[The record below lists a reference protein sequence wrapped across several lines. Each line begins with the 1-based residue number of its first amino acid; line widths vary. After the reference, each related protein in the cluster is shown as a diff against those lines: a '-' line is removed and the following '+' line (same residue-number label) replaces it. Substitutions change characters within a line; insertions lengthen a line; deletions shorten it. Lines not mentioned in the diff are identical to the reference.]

1 MDHHQPP
8 GEAGVVVTATL
19 DPDTVEPKPGDSPN
33 GSGGG
38 PTSTEDVLSTEP
50 AKRPPLTAG
59 RMVGV
64 SALLLLAA
72 TTLGFVATLVGVSQ
86 VQHARDQEVVY
97 SDFRFDLANAIA
109 TVGQTDVEGQILPM
123 GAPVAVLLIPEIGV
137 QEVVVNGTTSAVMQ
151 SGPGL
156 RRDTVLPGQPGNSV
170 IYGRQASYGG
180 PFGDLGQLQPGSTIR
195 AITGQGE
202 HEYSVISVRRAGDP
216 LPPPR
221 EPGQGRLTL
230 VTADGPRYLPTDI
243 LRVDAV
249 LLTDPVPAPQMV
261 IGPLSLSPSEQP
273 MAGDP
278 DGLVP
283 MILWGQLLVVAVVGA
298 VWLAMRWGK
307 WQAWL
312 VAAPLIAF
320 AGINAATSGIQ
331 LLPNLM

>member
-1 MDHHQPP
+1 MTATVD
-8 GEAGVVVTATL
+8 AGTIEPNSEDGSDTSPDVVT
-19 DPDTVEPKPGDSPN
+19 
-33 GSGGG
+33 
-38 PTSTEDVLSTEP
+38 TEP
-50 AKRPPLTAG
+50 TKRPPLSGG
-59 RMVGV
+59 RMIVV

-97 SDFRFDLANAIA
+97 SSFRYDLANAIA
-109 TVGQTDVEGQILPM
+109 TVGQTDVSGQILAM

-137 QEVVVNGTTSAVMQ
+137 QEVVLNGTTSTVMQ
-151 SGPGL
+151 SGPAL

-180 PFGDLGQLQPGSTIR
+180 PFSDLSQLQPGSVIQ

-230 VTADGPRYLPTDI
+230 VTADGPRYLPSDI

-249 LLTDPVPAPQMV
+249 LRTEPVPVPQM
-261 IGPLSLSPSEQP
+261 ILGPLSLSPSEQP

-283 MILWGQLLVVAVVGA
+283 MILWGQLLVVAVVAA
-298 VWLAMRWGK
+298 VWLGMSWGK
-307 WQAWL
+307 WQAWII
-312 VAAPLIAF
+312 AAPVIAF
-320 AGINAATSGIQ
+320 AGINAATAGIR

>member
-1 MDHHQPP
+1 M
-8 GEAGVVVTATL
+8 TTTL
-19 DPDTVEPKPGDSPN
+19 DPNPLDSEGPESQDSGSPGPESTTDESSEVLEAEDAKKRAPL
-33 GSGGG
+33 SG
-38 PTSTEDVLSTEP
+38 VRFV
-50 AKRPPLTAG
+50 A
-59 RMVGV
+59 V
-64 SALLLLAA
+64 SALLMLAA

-86 VQHARDQEVVY
+86 VQHARDQEVIY
-97 SDFRFDLANAIA
+97 SDYRYDLANAIA
-109 TVGQTDVEGQILPM
+109 TVGQTDIEGQILPM

-137 QEVVVNGTTSAVMQ
+137 QEVVLNGTTSAVMQ
-151 SGPGL
+151 SGPAL

-170 IYGRQASYGG
+170 IFGRQASYGG
-180 PFGDLGQLQPGSTIR
+180 PFGDLERLQPGSVIR
-195 AITGQGE
+195 AVTGQGE

-249 LLTDPVPAPQMV
+249 LLTEPVPAPQM
-261 IGPLSLSPSEQP
+261 ILGPLSLSPSEQP

-278 DGLVP
+278 DGLIP
-283 MILWGQLLVVAVVGA
+283 MVLWGQLLVVAVVGA
-298 VWLAMRWGK
+298 VWLSMQWGR

-320 AGINAATSGIQ
+320 AGINAATAGIQ

>member
-1 MDHHQPP
+1 M
-8 GEAGVVVTATL
+8 TATL
-19 DPDTVEPKPGDSPN
+19 DAGTAEPRPDEPESTADSAD
-33 GSGGG
+33 
-38 PTSTEDVLSTEP
+38 TQEP
-50 AKRPPLTAG
+50 HRPPLSG
-59 RMVGV
+59 SRMITV
-64 SALLLLAA
+64 SALFLLAA
-72 TTLGFVATLVGVSQ
+72 ISLGFVATLVGVSQ

-97 SDFRFDLANAIA
+97 STYRYDLANAIA
-109 TVGQTDVEGQILPM
+109 TVGQTNVEGQILPM

-137 QEVVVNGTTSAVMQ
+137 QEVVLNGTTSAVMQ
-151 SGPGL
+151 SGPAL

-180 PFGDLGQLQPGSTIR
+180 PFGDLSRLQPGSVVR

-230 VTADGPRYLPTDI
+230 VTADGPRYLPTDV

-249 LLTDPVPAPQMV
+249 LLTDPVPAPQMIV
-261 IGPLSLSPSEQP
+261 GPVSLSPSEQP
-273 MAGDP
+273 MAADP

-283 MILWGQLLVVAVVGA
+283 MILWGQLLVVGVVGA
-298 VWLAMRWGK
+298 VWLGMRWGR
-307 WQAWL
+307 WQAWIIAGP
-312 VAAPLIAF
+312 VIAF
-320 AGINAATSGIQ
+320 AGINAATAGIQ

>member
-1 MDHHQPP
+1 M
-8 GEAGVVVTATL
+8 TATL
-19 DPDTVEPKPGDSPN
+19 DAGTTEPNPN
-33 GSGGG
+33 DGSGAS
-38 PTSTEDVLSTEP
+38 PAVVTTEP
-50 AKRPPLTAG
+50 TKRPPLSG
-59 RMVGV
+59 SRMIVV

-97 SDFRFDLANAIA
+97 STFRYDLANAIA
-109 TVGQTDVEGQILPM
+109 TVGQTDVSGQILPM

-137 QEVVVNGTTSAVMQ
+137 QEVVLNGTTSTVMQ
-151 SGPGL
+151 SGPAL

-180 PFGDLGQLQPGSTIR
+180 PFGDLSQLQPGSVIR

-230 VTADGPRYLPTDI
+230 VTADGPRYLPSDI

-249 LLTDPVPAPQMV
+249 LLTEPVPAPQM
-261 IGPLSLSPSEQP
+261 ILGPLSLSPSEQP

-298 VWLAMRWGK
+298 VWLGMRWGR
-307 WQAWL
+307 WQAWI
-312 VAAPLIAF
+312 VAAPVIAF
-320 AGINAATSGIQ
+320 AGINAATAGIR

>member
-1 MDHHQPP
+1 
-8 GEAGVVVTATL
+8 VTATL
-19 DPDTVEPKPGDSPN
+19 DAGTTEPNPN
-33 GSGGG
+33 DGSGAS
-38 PTSTEDVLSTEP
+38 PAVVTTEP
-50 AKRPPLTAG
+50 TKRPPLSG
-59 RMVGV
+59 SRMIVV

-97 SDFRFDLANAIA
+97 STFRYDLANAIA
-109 TVGQTDVEGQILPM
+109 TVGQTDVSGQILPM

-137 QEVVVNGTTSAVMQ
+137 QEVVLNGTTSTVMQ
-151 SGPGL
+151 SGPAL

-180 PFGDLGQLQPGSTIR
+180 PFGDLSQLQPGSVIR

-230 VTADGPRYLPTDI
+230 VTADGPRYLPSDI

-249 LLTDPVPAPQMV
+249 LLTEPVPAPQM
-261 IGPLSLSPSEQP
+261 ILGPLSLSPSEQP

-298 VWLAMRWGK
+298 VWLGMRWGR
-307 WQAWL
+307 WQAWI
-312 VAAPLIAF
+312 VAAPVIAF
-320 AGINAATSGIQ
+320 AGINAATAGIR